1 MDYYGIGFSNI
12 RLPNDEKSYI
22 YKYKTGVNQFPEE
35 VFLHEFLHT
44 LERNAK
50 EYGYERPEL
59 HDYEKYGYKNEKLY
73 GQEKWYKDYMNKN
86 IETTSGKIGLPEE
99 IYTLKY
105 ELNSTKSDIKNL
117 KNDDSY
123 NNNEELEN
131 LARNKL
137 GMIKQNEIIYLEK

>member
-1 MDYYGIGFSNI
+1 MKRVCKMNLRKRFSGQYALICMFTAFIIFTLIVGIIVQLQNI
-12 RLPNDEKSYI
+12 RD
-22 YKYKTGVNQFPEE
+22 YK
-35 VFLHEFLHT
+35 
-44 LERNAK
+44 
-50 EYGYERPEL
+50 
-59 HDYEKYGYKNEKLY
+59 
-73 GQEKWYKDYMNKN
+73 
-86 IETTSGKIGLPEE
+86 EE

-105 ELNSTKSDIKNL
+105 ELNSTKTDIKNL

>member
-1 MDYYGIGFSNI
+1 MTLRKRFSGQYTLICMFAAFIIFTLIVGIIVQLQNI
-12 RLPNDEKSYI
+12 RD
-22 YKYKTGVNQFPEE
+22 YK
-35 VFLHEFLHT
+35 
-44 LERNAK
+44 
-50 EYGYERPEL
+50 
-59 HDYEKYGYKNEKLY
+59 
-73 GQEKWYKDYMNKN
+73 
-86 IETTSGKIGLPEE
+86 EE

-105 ELNSTKSDIKNL
+105 ELNSTKTNIKNL

>member
-1 MDYYGIGFSNI
+1 MFAAFIIFTLIVGIIVQLQNI
-12 RLPNDEKSYI
+12 RD
-22 YKYKTGVNQFPEE
+22 YK
-35 VFLHEFLHT
+35 
-44 LERNAK
+44 
-50 EYGYERPEL
+50 
-59 HDYEKYGYKNEKLY
+59 
-73 GQEKWYKDYMNKN
+73 
-86 IETTSGKIGLPEE
+86 EE

-105 ELNSTKSDIKNL
+105 ELNSTKTDIKNL

>member
-1 MDYYGIGFSNI
+1 MFAAFIIFTLIVGIIVQLQNI
-12 RLPNDEKSYI
+12 RD
-22 YKYKTGVNQFPEE
+22 YK
-35 VFLHEFLHT
+35 
-44 LERNAK
+44 
-50 EYGYERPEL
+50 
-59 HDYEKYGYKNEKLY
+59 
-73 GQEKWYKDYMNKN
+73 
-86 IETTSGKIGLPEE
+86 EE

-105 ELNSTKSDIKNL
+105 ELNSTKTNIKNL

>member
-1 MDYYGIGFSNI
+1 MNIRKRYSGQYTLICMFAAFIIFTLIVGIIVQLQNIMDY
-12 RLPNDEKSYI
+12 K
-22 YKYKTGVNQFPEE
+22 
-35 VFLHEFLHT
+35 
-44 LERNAK
+44 
-50 EYGYERPEL
+50 
-59 HDYEKYGYKNEKLY
+59 
-73 GQEKWYKDYMNKN
+73 
-86 IETTSGKIGLPEE
+86 EE

-105 ELNSTKSDIKNL
+105 ELNSTKTDIKNL

>member
-1 MDYYGIGFSNI
+1 MNLRKRFSGQYTLICMFAVFIIFTLIVGIIVQLQYIRDY
-12 RLPNDEKSYI
+12 K
-22 YKYKTGVNQFPEE
+22 V
-35 VFLHEFLHT
+35 
-44 LERNAK
+44 
-50 EYGYERPEL
+50 
-59 HDYEKYGYKNEKLY
+59 
-73 GQEKWYKDYMNKN
+73 
-86 IETTSGKIGLPEE
+86 E

-105 ELNSTKSDIKNL
+105 ELNSTKTDIKNL

>member
-1 MDYYGIGFSNI
+1 MNLRKRFLGQYTLICMFAAFIIFTLIVGIIVQLQNI
-12 RLPNDEKSYI
+12 RD
-22 YKYKTGVNQFPEE
+22 YK
-35 VFLHEFLHT
+35 
-44 LERNAK
+44 
-50 EYGYERPEL
+50 
-59 HDYEKYGYKNEKLY
+59 
-73 GQEKWYKDYMNKN
+73 
-86 IETTSGKIGLPEE
+86 EE

-105 ELNSTKSDIKNL
+105 ELNSTKTDIKNL

>member
-1 MDYYGIGFSNI
+1 MNLRERFSGQYTLICMFAAFIIFTLIVGIIVQLQNI
-12 RLPNDEKSYI
+12 RD
-22 YKYKTGVNQFPEE
+22 YK
-35 VFLHEFLHT
+35 
-44 LERNAK
+44 
-50 EYGYERPEL
+50 
-59 HDYEKYGYKNEKLY
+59 
-73 GQEKWYKDYMNKN
+73 
-86 IETTSGKIGLPEE
+86 EE

-105 ELNSTKSDIKNL
+105 ELNSTKTNIKNL

>member
-1 MDYYGIGFSNI
+1 MNLRKRFSGQYTLICMFAAFIIFTLIDGIIVQLQNI
-12 RLPNDEKSYI
+12 RD
-22 YKYKTGVNQFPEE
+22 YK
-35 VFLHEFLHT
+35 
-44 LERNAK
+44 
-50 EYGYERPEL
+50 
-59 HDYEKYGYKNEKLY
+59 
-73 GQEKWYKDYMNKN
+73 
-86 IETTSGKIGLPEE
+86 EE

-105 ELNSTKSDIKNL
+105 ELNSTKTDIKNL

>member
-1 MDYYGIGFSNI
+1 MKRVCNMNLRKRFSGQYTLICMFAAFIIFTLIVGIIVQLQNIIDY
-12 RLPNDEKSYI
+12 K
-22 YKYKTGVNQFPEE
+22 
-35 VFLHEFLHT
+35 
-44 LERNAK
+44 
-50 EYGYERPEL
+50 
-59 HDYEKYGYKNEKLY
+59 
-73 GQEKWYKDYMNKN
+73 
-86 IETTSGKIGLPEE
+86 EE

-105 ELNSTKSDIKNL
+105 ELNSTKTDIKNL

>member
-1 MDYYGIGFSNI
+1 MNLRKRFSGQYTLICMFAVFIIFTLIVGIIVQLQNI
-12 RLPNDEKSYI
+12 RD
-22 YKYKTGVNQFPEE
+22 YK
-35 VFLHEFLHT
+35 
-44 LERNAK
+44 
-50 EYGYERPEL
+50 
-59 HDYEKYGYKNEKLY
+59 
-73 GQEKWYKDYMNKN
+73 
-86 IETTSGKIGLPEE
+86 EE

-105 ELNSTKSDIKNL
+105 ELNSTIKNL

>member
-1 MDYYGIGFSNI
+1 MKRVCNMNLRKRFSGQYTLICMFAAFIIFTLIVGIIVQLQNI
-12 RLPNDEKSYI
+12 RD
-22 YKYKTGVNQFPEE
+22 YK
-35 VFLHEFLHT
+35 
-44 LERNAK
+44 
-50 EYGYERPEL
+50 
-59 HDYEKYGYKNEKLY
+59 
-73 GQEKWYKDYMNKN
+73 
-86 IETTSGKIGLPEE
+86 EE

-105 ELNSTKSDIKNL
+105 ELNSTKTDIKNL

>member
-1 MDYYGIGFSNI
+1 MYVCSFYNFYFNSWN
-12 RLPNDEKSYI
+12 
-22 YKYKTGVNQFPEE
+22 YK
-35 VFLHEFLHT
+35 
-44 LERNAK
+44 
-50 EYGYERPEL
+50 
-59 HDYEKYGYKNEKLY
+59 
-73 GQEKWYKDYMNKN
+73 
-86 IETTSGKIGLPEE
+86 EE

-105 ELNSTKSDIKNL
+105 ELNSTKTDIKNL

>member
-1 MDYYGIGFSNI
+1 MYVCSFYNLIVGIIVQLQNI
-12 RLPNDEKSYI
+12 RD
-22 YKYKTGVNQFPEE
+22 YK
-35 VFLHEFLHT
+35 
-44 LERNAK
+44 
-50 EYGYERPEL
+50 
-59 HDYEKYGYKNEKLY
+59 
-73 GQEKWYKDYMNKN
+73 
-86 IETTSGKIGLPEE
+86 EE

-105 ELNSTKSDIKNL
+105 ELNSTKTDIKNL

>member
-1 MDYYGIGFSNI
+1 MKRVCNMNLRKRFSGQYTLICMFAAFIIFTLIVGIIVQLQNIMDY
-12 RLPNDEKSYI
+12 K
-22 YKYKTGVNQFPEE
+22 
-35 VFLHEFLHT
+35 
-44 LERNAK
+44 
-50 EYGYERPEL
+50 
-59 HDYEKYGYKNEKLY
+59 
-73 GQEKWYKDYMNKN
+73 
-86 IETTSGKIGLPEE
+86 EE

-105 ELNSTKSDIKNL
+105 ELNSTKTDIKNL

>member
-1 MDYYGIGFSNI
+1 MKRVCKMNLRKRFSGQYTLICMFAAFIIFTLIVGIIVQLQNI
-12 RLPNDEKSYI
+12 RD
-22 YKYKTGVNQFPEE
+22 YK
-35 VFLHEFLHT
+35 
-44 LERNAK
+44 
-50 EYGYERPEL
+50 
-59 HDYEKYGYKNEKLY
+59 
-73 GQEKWYKDYMNKN
+73 
-86 IETTSGKIGLPEE
+86 EE

>member
-1 MDYYGIGFSNI
+1 MKRVCNMNLRKRFSGQYTLICMFAAFIIFTLIVGIIVQLQNI
-12 RLPNDEKSYI
+12 RD
-22 YKYKTGVNQFPEE
+22 YK
-35 VFLHEFLHT
+35 
-44 LERNAK
+44 
-50 EYGYERPEL
+50 
-59 HDYEKYGYKNEKLY
+59 
-73 GQEKWYKDYMNKN
+73 
-86 IETTSGKIGLPEE
+86 EE

-105 ELNSTKSDIKNL
+105 ELNSTKTIIKNL

>member
-1 MDYYGIGFSNI
+1 TLICMFAAFIIFTLIVGIIVQLQNI
-12 RLPNDEKSYI
+12 RD
-22 YKYKTGVNQFPEE
+22 YK
-35 VFLHEFLHT
+35 
-44 LERNAK
+44 
-50 EYGYERPEL
+50 
-59 HDYEKYGYKNEKLY
+59 
-73 GQEKWYKDYMNKN
+73 
-86 IETTSGKIGLPEE
+86 EE

-105 ELNSTKSDIKNL
+105 ELNSTKTDIKNL

>member
-1 MDYYGIGFSNI
+1 MKRVCNMNLRKRFSGQYTLICMFAVFIIFTLIVGIIVQLQNI
-12 RLPNDEKSYI
+12 RD
-22 YKYKTGVNQFPEE
+22 YK
-35 VFLHEFLHT
+35 
-44 LERNAK
+44 
-50 EYGYERPEL
+50 
-59 HDYEKYGYKNEKLY
+59 
-73 GQEKWYKDYMNKN
+73 
-86 IETTSGKIGLPEE
+86 EE

-105 ELNSTKSDIKNL
+105 ELNSTKTDIKNL

>member
-1 MDYYGIGFSNI
+1 MKRVCKMNLRKRFSGQYTLICMFAAFIIFTLIVGIIVQLQNI
-12 RLPNDEKSYI
+12 RD
-22 YKYKTGVNQFPEE
+22 YK
-35 VFLHEFLHT
+35 
-44 LERNAK
+44 
-50 EYGYERPEL
+50 
-59 HDYEKYGYKNEKLY
+59 
-73 GQEKWYKDYMNKN
+73 
-86 IETTSGKIGLPEE
+86 EE

-105 ELNSTKSDIKNL
+105 ELNSTKTNIKNL

>member
-1 MDYYGIGFSNI
+1 MKRVCNMNLRKRFSGQYTLICMFAVFIIFTLIVGIIVQLQNI
-12 RLPNDEKSYI
+12 RD
-22 YKYKTGVNQFPEE
+22 YK
-35 VFLHEFLHT
+35 
-44 LERNAK
+44 
-50 EYGYERPEL
+50 
-59 HDYEKYGYKNEKLY
+59 
-73 GQEKWYKDYMNKN
+73 
-86 IETTSGKIGLPEE
+86 EE

-105 ELNSTKSDIKNL
+105 ELNSTKTNIKNL